1 MGKQFNSSSLN
12 SNMKCVIAFVTLAI
26 AATADMV
33 EVMVDT
39 AMVDTVAREK
49 LNHTMDMEAMVDTD
63 TVDTEVMVVTVARE
77 KLKLPQLH
85 TMVDTEAT
93 DMVDM
98 EDTAMVDTVESV
110 KLKLPQL
117 HTTADMEVT
126 VDTEVMVDTVMVDT
140 VESVKLKLPHT
151 MDMVVMVDEDTEDTL
166 TASKRSI
173 IYIIPRLIAT
183 LFNLESFYKIHDNM
197 SSCYKNNLCLCQID
211 NKI

>member
-1 MGKQFNSSSLN
+1 MA
-12 SNMKCVIAFVTLAI
+12 M
-26 AATADMV
+26 AATADMG
-33 EVMVDT
+33 EGMVDT

-85 TMVDTEAT
+85 TMVDTEDT
-93 DMVDM
+93 DMVDT
-98 EDTAMVDTVESV
+98 EDTD
-110 KLKLPQL
+110 
-117 HTTADMEVT
+117 
-126 VDTEVMVDTVMVDT
+126 MVDT

-151 MDMVVMVDEDTEDTL
+151 MDMVVMVDTVMVDTEDTL

-183 LFNLESFYKIHDNM
+183 PFNLESFYKIHDNM
-197 SSCYKNNLCLCQID
+197 SSCYK
-211 NKI
+211 K

>member
-12 SNMKCVIAFVTLAI
+12 SNMKCVIAFVTLAME
-26 AATADMV
+26 ATADMV

-49 LNHTMDMEAMVDTD
+49 LNHTMDMEVMVD
-63 TVDTEVMVVTVARE
+63 TVARE

-85 TMVDTEAT
+85 TMGDTEDT
-93 DMVDM
+93 DM
-98 EDTAMVDTVESV
+98 
-110 KLKLPQL
+110 
-117 HTTADMEVT
+117 

-151 MDMVVMVDEDTEDTL
+151 MDIVVMVDTEDTP

-173 IYIIPRLIAT
+173 IYSIPRLTAT
-183 LFNLESFYKIHDNM
+183 PFNLESFYKIHDNM
-197 SSCYKNNLCLCQID
+197 SSCYKKTTCDYVKSTAKFKN
-211 NKI
+211 

>member
-1 MGKQFNSSSLN
+1 MG
-12 SNMKCVIAFVTLAI
+12 
-26 AATADMV
+26 
-33 EVMVDT
+33 DT

-49 LNHTMDMEAMVDTD
+49 LNHTMDMEAM
-63 TVDTEVMVVTVARE
+63 VDTEVMVVTVARE

-117 HTTADMEVT
+117 HTMADMEVT
-126 VDTEVMVDTVMVDT
+126 VDMEVMVDTVMVDI

-151 MDMVVMVDEDTEDTL
+151 MDMVDMVDTVM
-166 TASKRSI
+166 ASKRSI

-183 LFNLESFYKIHDNM
+183 PFNLESFYKIHDNM
-197 SSCYKNNLCLCQID
+197 SSCYKKTTCDYVKSTTKFKN
-211 NKI
+211 

>member
-1 MGKQFNSSSLN
+1 MGG
-12 SNMKCVIAFVTLAI
+12 
-26 AATADMV
+26 

-63 TVDTEVMVVTVARE
+63 TVDTEAMVDTVARE

-85 TMVDTEAT
+85 TMVDTEDT
-93 DMVDM
+93 DMVDT

-110 KLKLPQL
+110 KLKLP
-117 HTTADMEVT
+117 HTMGMVA
-126 VDTEVMVDTVMVDT
+126 MVDTVMV
-140 VESVKLKLPHT
+140 
-151 MDMVVMVDEDTEDTL
+151 DTEDTL

-183 LFNLESFYKIHDNM
+183 PFNLESFYKIHDNM
-197 SSCYKNNLCLCQID
+197 SSCYKKQLVIMSNRQQNL
-211 NKI
+211 KIEESFDLLPK

>member
-1 MGKQFNSSSLN
+1 MA
-12 SNMKCVIAFVTLAI
+12 M

-33 EVMVDT
+33 EAMVDT

-85 TMVDTEAT
+85 TMVDTEDT
-93 DMVDM
+93 DMVDT

-117 HTTADMEVT
+117 HTMADM
-126 VDTEVMVDTVMVDT
+126 EVMVDTEDT
-140 VESVKLKLPHT
+140 V
-151 MDMVVMVDEDTEDTL
+151 M
-166 TASKRSI
+166 ASKRSI
-173 IYIIPRLIAT
+173 IYIIPRFIST
-183 LFNLESFYKIHDNM
+183 PFNLESFHKIYDNM
-197 SSCYKNNLCLCQID
+197 SSCYKNNL
-211 NKI
+211 